1 MCVMCFEL
9 KGIMAERFGP
19 ALVVI
24 REARGYK
31 SQAEVSEQ
39 SASAV
44 KKFPTELQ
52 KFSQQWL
59 SKLESDKTGEKI
71 GRSQMQQLRCL
82 SYLLGMSG
90 DDFEELVG
98 ISIGRVPSGE
108 NEKTID
114 STSSELPE
122 ILRYTIVILEDME
135 TQKSVA
141 FPRELLRR
149 NGDDYQIITINP
161 NRLMD
166 DKAREKLQA
175 SSHVA
180 VDIDFGGIEG
190 IKEGNTIVAEIA
202 KKQLVIFTYD
212 KDVPIVVN
220 QGDRKHPKIIP
231 PDKYKIIGVCEV
243 GYISLR

>member
-1 MCVMCFEL
+1 
-9 KGIMAERFGP
+9 MAERYGS

-39 SASAV
+39 SASAA

-52 KFSQQWL
+52 QFSQQWL
-59 SKLESDKTGEKI
+59 SKLESDHTGEKI
-71 GRSQMQQLRCL
+71 ARSQMRQLRCL

-90 DDFEELVG
+90 EDFEDLVG
-98 ISIGRVPSGE
+98 VSIGRVPLAINE
-108 NEKTID
+108 NTEQT
-114 STSSELPE
+114 TSSELPE

-135 TQKSVA
+135 TKKSVA
-141 FPRELLRR
+141 FPRSLLRR
-149 NGDDYQIITINP
+149 NGDGYLTIGVSP

-175 SSHVA
+175 SNHVA
-180 VDIDFGGIEG
+180 VDIEFGGADD
-190 IKEGNTIVAEIA
+190 IKEGNIIVAEIA
-202 KKQLVIFTYD
+202 KKQLVVFVYEE
-212 KDVPIVVN
+212 DVPIIVN
-220 QGDRKHPKIIP
+220 TVDKKNPKIIKP
-231 PDKYKIIGVCEV
+231 GSYKIVGVCEV